1 MDSSGDP
8 AEPGTHQHPT
18 LYMVL
23 GLLNSVTTT
32 LERSGEEK
40 FLLLNKVKLL
50 NGIISFVACVSIALV
65 FSILFLPLGLIYWP
79 IDISLMWVILTLLL
93 EF

>member
-18 LYMVL
+18 LYMLL
-23 GLLNSVTTT
+23 GLLNSVTAT

-50 NGIISFVACVSIALV
+50 NGIISFVSFSFV
-65 FSILFLPLGLIYWP
+65 FQ
-79 IDISLMWVILTLLL
+79 LLL
-93 EF
+93 YFLSYFRLSTGQSIWP